1 MKLRKNVERDQW
13 GTLNSCSRMCKAILE
28 IKGRKDWR
36 MNGATLDSAAGMNER
51 MIGAILENDG

>member
-28 IKGRKDWR
+28 IKRKDWR
-36 MNGATLDSAAGMNER
+36 MNGATLVSAAGMTKR
-51 MIGAILENDG
+51 MIEAIMENVC